1 MVCLLDGR
9 GKRLLDLCDETKEG
23 GGVLLESTKLFPG
36 RRFRVSVLLGSVH
49 VGSSRPHKGSGGYVT
64 ASDTLCDLNNPH
76 IFYSRNQPELPFMEG
91 LLWRGGGG
99 ADINGA
105 MPVLD
110 EAGAAR
116 RVRDAQKT
124 IGVWESH
131 PDPLVSCQWAVQL
144 TGDPTLNA
152 SLKRWAHDGGE
163 IGGHPGAFSAAQE
176 LIREAGS
183 HGFWGDPGIAGSIWR
198 DVELV
203 GSDGSAA
210 RPVRLALYAITEKAP
225 LAGPGEGPVGNLLV
239 GFRVVLLTDF

>member
-1 MVCLLDGR
+1 MHD
-9 GKRLLDLCDETKEG
+9 
-23 GGVLLESTKLFPG
+23 
-36 RRFRVSVLLGSVH
+36 
-49 VGSSRPHKGSGGYVT
+49 
-64 ASDTLCDLNNPH
+64 PH
-76 IFYSRNQPELPFMEG
+76 IFIAVINQSCH
-91 LLWRGGGG
+91 LWKVCCGEEGGG
-99 ADINGA
+99 ADIHGA

-163 IGGHPGAFSAAQE
+163 NGGHPGAFSAAQE